1 MKVYESVKHSFEISK
16 FAKRICQTNLPNLN
30 LPKVSF
36 GEETNLPKQETNNN
50 DQVARDKREQQ
61 K

>member
-1 MKVYESVKHSFEISK
+1 MKVYESVKHSFETFK
-16 FAKRICQTNLPNLN
+16 FVKRICQTNLSNLN
-30 LPKVSF
+30 LPKESCW
-36 GEETNLPKQETNNN
+36 GETNLPKQETNNN